1 MERSEFLQRVRSAT
15 RLAVLDDPAADDP
28 GQWVPTMPEVDLADQ
43 FRLQL
48 EAVHGEVRTGRPAD
62 VIAEVIERHSVE
74 SFVSWDLDQIE
85 GLDSFPDSLERLDLM
100 VPPTPDGRRDLNS
113 SLFHAGLGITG
124 AEAGF
129 AESGSIVL
137 RSGPGRPRMASLIPL
152 VHVAVLRSD
161 RIFRSTSHWMA
172 AEGATTNGQANVIF
186 ITGPSKTGDIEM
198 ILTLGVHGPRYLYV
212 VLI

>member
-1 MERSEFLQRVRSAT
+1 MDRADFLHRVRAAT
-15 RLAVLDDPAADDP
+15 EGAVLDGAAPDDP
-28 GQWVPTMPEVDLADQ
+28 GQWVPTMSDVDLVDH

-85 GLDSFPDSLERLDLM
+85 GLDALPRSLERLDLT
-100 VPPTPDGRRDLNS
+100 VPPTPDARRALNA
-113 SLFHAGLGITG
+113 SLYHAGLGITG

-137 RSGPGRPRMASLIPL
+137 RSGAGRPRMASLIPL
-152 VHVAVLRSD
+152 VHVAVLRRD
-161 RIFRSTSHWMA
+161 RIFRSVSHWMSS
-172 AEGATTNGQANVIF
+172 EGQSTDGEANVLF